1 MYNVGTKLVRYKITS
16 GGYALKIGD
25 IVSYIGDISPLA
37 IEVKILKCSNKTLIN
52 ECAYVQKEDFKPIAL
67 IKRKDN
73 GVQTRQHRS

>member
-37 IEVKILKCSNKTLIN
+37 IEVKILRCSNKTLIN

-73 GVQTRQHRS
+73 GVQTR

>member
-1 MYNVGTKLVRYKITS
+1 MMYSVGTRLVKYKITS
-16 GGYALKIGD
+16 GGYAVKVGD
-25 IVSYIGDISPLA
+25 IVSYVRDIGPLA

-73 GVQTRQHRS
+73 GVQTR